1 MCLCEC
7 VCVFNVSM
15 GTTDVM
21 LLGARVAGS
30 FEIPDVDA
38 KQSGP
43 LQEQYTLLTFK
54 SFL

>member
-1 MCLCEC
+1 MCVS

-15 GTTDVM
+15 GITDVI

-30 FEIPDVDA
+30 FELPDVDA

-54 SFL
+54 SSL